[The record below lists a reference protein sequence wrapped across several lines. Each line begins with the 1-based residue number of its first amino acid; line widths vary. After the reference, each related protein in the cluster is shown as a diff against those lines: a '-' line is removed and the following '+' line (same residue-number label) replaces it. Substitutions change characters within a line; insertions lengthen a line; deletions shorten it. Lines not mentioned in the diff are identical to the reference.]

1 MDRSYTF
8 SFVSKIMNYR
18 NSFQADV
25 RYKHIFLQLVLAHC
39 HIYIHIIFIYI
50 VSTEPRAVL
59 VPAMFYC
66 MSAEPASCFELTSVF
81 YMCYSLIFFS

>member
-39 HIYIHIIFIYI
+39 HIYVYTYYFYLYCKHRTQSCACACY
-50 VSTEPRAVL
+50 VLLYECRASKL
-59 VPAMFYC
+59 F
-66 MSAEPASCFELTSVF
+66 
-81 YMCYSLIFFS
+81 